1 MEFQYENPNVN
12 FFPSKYSFLDE
23 MQPHKISGT
32 VGPGWQNQKLA
43 RPTPPLSGREF
54 WEIQLCLR
62 KGSTCSTD
70 RPLIKFIDPQ
80 IVRWLVCRG
89 GEANVADV
97 VGMSDWCGHT
107 WYHYFFFF
115 CLSLFVPTNIVL
127 QHNQALI
134 QYCRIFHTLSSL

>member
-12 FFPSKYSFLDE
+12 FFPSKNSFLDE

-80 IVRWLVCRG
+80 IVRWLVCG
-89 GEANVADV
+89 GEASVADV
-97 VGMSDWCGHT
+97 VGMSDWLIISS
-107 WYHYFFFF
+107 F
-115 CLSLFVPTNIVL
+115 CPRHFNSQFVGSDNYL
-127 QHNQALI
+127 QRKQALI
-134 QYCRIFHTLSSL
+134 QHCRIIYILSSL